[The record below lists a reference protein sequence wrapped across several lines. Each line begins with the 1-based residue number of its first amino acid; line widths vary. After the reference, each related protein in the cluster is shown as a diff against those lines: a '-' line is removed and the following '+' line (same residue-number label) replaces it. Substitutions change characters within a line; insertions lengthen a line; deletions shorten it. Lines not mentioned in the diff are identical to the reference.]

1 MQLRNGVQTSEFWV
15 TLLPTV
21 VAGLV
26 ITGVI
31 SESDTNYIVEMA
43 KDIVAGIVALAS
55 IITYIVSRSNLKREI
70 VRLSAPQSMPTQ
82 IVEQKTTEVLVG

>member
-70 VRLSAPQSMPTQ
+70 VKLSAPQNMPVQ
-82 IVEQKTTEVLVG
+82 IVEQKPTEVLVG